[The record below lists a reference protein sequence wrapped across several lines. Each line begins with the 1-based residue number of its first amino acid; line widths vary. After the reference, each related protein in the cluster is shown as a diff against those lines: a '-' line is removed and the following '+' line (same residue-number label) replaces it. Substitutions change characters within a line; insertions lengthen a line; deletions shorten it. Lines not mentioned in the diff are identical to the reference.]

1 MDMFSFMVMLVALSQ
16 LIVGAGAY
24 LISTG
29 KQKNNALVGAGLIA
43 VSTIPLFAFI
53 DLKEIEK
60 NLFVFVVIAS
70 LWIFAIFVALKAIL
84 TQETIGGE
92 EWNQ

>member
-1 MDMFSFMVMLVALSQ
+1 MFNFMVMLVALSQ

-29 KQKNNALVGAGLIA
+29 KRNNALVGAGLIA
-43 VSTIPLFAFI
+43 VSVIPLFAFI

-60 NLFVFVVIAS
+60 NFFVFAVS
-70 LWIFAIFVALKAIL
+70 LVFGYLLFS
-84 TQETIGGE
+84 
-92 EWNQ
+92 

>member
-1 MDMFSFMVMLVALSQ
+1 MDTLSFMVMLVALSH
-16 LIVGAGAY
+16 LIVGAGIY
-24 LISTG
+24 LIYSD
-29 KQKNNALVGAGLIA
+29 KRNNALAGAGLIA

-70 LWIFAIFVALKAIL
+70 LWVFVIFVALKAIL
-84 TQETIGGE
+84 TQETLGE
-92 EWNQ
+92 EQWNQ

>member
-16 LIVGAGAY
+16 LIVGVGAY

-29 KQKNNALVGAGLIA
+29 KQNNALVGAGLIA

-70 LWIFAIFVALKAIL
+70 LWIFAIFVALKVYNSRKQLIK
-84 TQETIGGE
+84 
-92 EWNQ
+92 N

>member
-1 MDMFSFMVMLVALSQ
+1 MDMLNFTFMLVALSQ
-16 LIVGAGAY
+16 LIVGVGAY
-24 LISTG
+24 LIYTG
-29 KQKNNALVGAGLIA
+29 KLNNVLVGAGLIA

-53 DLKEIEK
+53 DLKELEK
-60 NLFVFVVIAS
+60 NLFVVAIIAC

-84 TQETIGGE
+84 TQETLGGE

>member
-1 MDMFSFMVMLVALSQ
+1 MFSFMVMLVALSQ
-16 LIVGAGAY
+16 LIVGVGAY

-29 KQKNNALVGAGLIA
+29 KQNNALVGAGLIA

-70 LWIFAIFVALKAIL
+70 LWIFAIFVALKVYNSRKQLIK
-84 TQETIGGE
+84 
-92 EWNQ
+92 N